1 MNPLTIELAFMTA
14 LAAAWLTL
22 HGRVI
27 KPQTGSLPYHV
38 ALEKRDTRKAR
49 FYYAS
54 VWLGLLAAFLSARTL
69 EAMGSV
75 TFDSTAQKSWVLGG
89 LRGVELWGLLVVA
102 AVWSRIGS
110 RASQINL
117 DGTSLLPVSQ
127 ERENGKSENS
137 HRK

>member
-1 MNPLTIELAFMTA
+1 MTA
-14 LAAAWLTL
+14 LAAAWLSL
-22 HGRVI
+22 HGRVL
-27 KPQTGSLPYHV
+27 KLQTATLPYHV
-38 ALEKRDTRKAR
+38 ALEKRDARKAR

-69 EAMGSV
+69 EAMWSV
-75 TFDSTAQKSWVLGG
+75 TFDSAAQKSWVLGG

-117 DGTSLLPVSQ
+117 DGSSLLPVSQ
-127 ERENGKSENS
+127 EKETRNENESR
-137 HRK
+137 RK